1 MFSGCLA
8 DVYGMFRGC
17 LGFRR
22 RTDSQRNSDT
32 EYQSEQKPPLA
43 CLGVVKAMF
52 SGCLADLYG
61 MFRESIITAFSSF
74 VMSTSVVYS
83 CARRRF
89 LLTDVH

>member
-1 MFSGCLA
+1 MFRGCLRRVYGMFRMFSGCLA

-52 SGCLADLYG
+52 SGCLADLYR
-61 MFRESIITAFSSF
+61 MFPGCLKG
-74 VMSTSVVYS
+74 V
-83 CARRRF
+83 
-89 LLTDVH
+89 

>member
-52 SGCLADLYG
+52 SGCLADLYR
-61 MFRESIITAFSSF
+61 MFPGCLKG
-74 VMSTSVVYS
+74 V
-83 CARRRF
+83 
-89 LLTDVH
+89 